1 GVDGDRI
8 VDRPARIR
16 TGDWTAQGYPYFSG
30 TGVYR
35 GSVDVPSEW
44 LGSGR
49 VFLEADCG
57 EDVLDVRFNGG
68 DSRVAPWHP
77 YRIEVTDDLREGAN
91 DVEIRVTNTLMNI
104 LEGIKHPSGL

>member
-1 GVDGDRI
+1 
-8 VDRPARIR
+8 
-16 TGDWTAQGYPYFSG
+16 

-104 LEGIKHPSGL
+104 LEGIKHPPGLFTPPRLWFEHRYEIEVREPVEATG